1 MKPTVKVSSGRLGIR
16 GWFYSVIGTMVVL
29 VIACSVVG
37 VVVFERASQASNNL
51 IASLGPALGLLPGL
65 SDWPVAELPIEPG
78 GELLFYTDG
87 LYENRDEGGKLWGIE
102 RMVSSAEEL
111 AGLPDHQ
118 FIDALI
124 AATRDRTGRG
134 DCDDV
139 AVLHLRVHEDALEVL
154 RTEAGEP

>member
-1 MKPTVKVSSGRLGIR
+1 VLLRLGKE
-16 GWFYSVIGTMVVL
+16 VTL
-29 VIACSVVG
+29 HDCAH
-37 VVVFERASQASNNL
+37 
-51 IASLGPALGLLPGL
+51 GPALGLLPGL

-139 AVLHLRVHEDALEVL
+139 AVLHLRIGADG
-154 RTEAGEP
+154 AGFHDGAGMNAPDLFEGA